1 MRSTTSVCISINHRD
16 CREKENRSPHFSFAA
31 SPGGAG
37 VGSVIALVP
46 EGVPV
51 SVSLWETRV
60 AQKGD
65 GYKQTAG
72 LFEEPGRWEFVLV
85 DFLEAL
91 L

>member
-1 MRSTTSVCISINHRD
+1 
-16 CREKENRSPHFSFAA
+16 
-31 SPGGAG
+31 
-37 VGSVIALVP
+37 VGSVIALVR